1 MKKILTTPFV
11 QFLFF
16 GALIFLGYYLLN
28 PTQKTEDTIIID
40 DNQFNRIIS
49 IFQKQWNRNPSEEE
63 LNDLLQA
70 RVNEE
75 ILYRE
80 ALKMGLDKNDEIV
93 KRRLSQKFEFLTTD
107 MANLNEPSK
116 DDIKKYY
123 NENKEKYQVD
133 PIFSYAQV
141 YINIDKRNDV
151 MNYARSVKKNIE
163 GKEITPELLEEN
175 SDQFPIALYIEKVSK
190 SEIITRMG
198 DDFYDKI
205 KTLEINK
212 WSKPIQSS
220 FGLHLIYPT
229 EIIKVAEPDISTIYS
244 VLKRDYLYEY
254 QANINK
260 TLLNEYKNNYTIKVV
275 VSDSVIPQ
283 DIITK
288 LERDGKK

>member
-1 MKKILTTPFV
+1 MKKFLTTPLV

-16 GALIFLGYYLLN
+16 GALIFLGYFLLN
-28 PTQKTEDTIIID
+28 PTQNTEDTIIID

-107 MANLNEPSK
+107 MANLNEPTK
-116 DDIKKYY
+116 DDIQKFYEEK
-123 NENKEKYQVD
+123 KEKYQVD
-133 PIFSYAQV
+133 PIFSYAQI

-151 MNYARSVKKNIE
+151 MNYARSVKKQIE

-205 KTLEINK
+205 KSLEIDK
-212 WSKPIQSS
+212 WSDPLQSS

-229 EIIKVAEPDISTIYS
+229 EIIKVAEPDLNTIYN
-244 VLKRDYLYEY
+244 VLKRDYLYDY
-254 QANINK
+254 QSNINE
-260 TLLNEYKNNYTIKVV
+260 TLLNEYKNNYTVKVI

-283 DIITK
+283 DIIYK
-288 LERDGKK
+288 LEGDAKK

>member
-1 MKKILTTPFV
+1 MKKIFTTPLV

-16 GALIFLGYYLLN
+16 GALIFLGYFLLN
-28 PTQKTEDTIIID
+28 PTQNAEDTIVID

-49 IFQKQWNRNPSEEE
+49 IFQKQWNRNPTEKE

-70 RVNEE
+70 RINEE

-107 MANLNEPSK
+107 MTNLHEPSK
-116 DDIKKYY
+116 DDIQKFY

-133 PIFSYAQV
+133 PTFSYAQ
-141 YINIDKRNDV
+141 IFIDIDKRKDV
-151 MNYARSVKKNIE
+151 MNYARTVKKSVK
-163 GKEITPELLEEN
+163 GKEITPELLEEY
-175 SDQFPIALYIEKVSK
+175 SDQFPIVLYIENVSK
-190 SEIITRMG
+190 SEIINRMG

-205 KTLEINK
+205 KSLEIDK
-212 WSKPIQSS
+212 WSDPIQSS
-220 FGLHLIYPT
+220 FGLHLVYPT
-229 EIIKVAEPDISTIYS
+229 DIIKVAEPDLNTIYN
-244 VLKRDYLYEY
+244 VLKRDYLYDY

-260 TLLNEYKNNYTIKVV
+260 KLLNEYKNNYTVKVV

-283 DIITK
+283 YMINK
-288 LERDGKK
+288 LEGDGKK

>member
-1 MKKILTTPFV
+1 MKKFLTTPLV

-16 GALIFLGYYLLN
+16 GALIFLGYFLLN
-28 PTQKTEDTIIID
+28 PTQNTEDTIIID

-107 MANLNEPSK
+107 MANLNEPTK
-116 DDIKKYY
+116 DDIQKFYE
-123 NENKEKYQVD
+123 ENKEKYQVD
-133 PIFSYAQV
+133 PIFSYAQI

-151 MNYARSVKKNIE
+151 MNYARSVKKQIE

-205 KTLEINK
+205 KSLEIDK
-212 WSKPIQSS
+212 WSDPLQSS

-229 EIIKVAEPDISTIYS
+229 EIIKVAEPDLNTIYN
-244 VLKRDYLYEY
+244 VLKRDYLYDY
-254 QANINK
+254 QSNINE
-260 TLLNEYKNNYTIKVV
+260 TLLNEYKNNYTVKVI

-283 DIITK
+283 DIIYK
-288 LERDGKK
+288 LEGDAKK